1 MKVRKPPARAIA
13 LMLLGTLWAGAP
25 GEGALEVIEAGTVET
40 TGVETTGV
48 ETTAGDAVTL
58 PNESLAN
65 AAALGSAGSRGE

>member
-13 LMLLGTLWAGAP
+13 LMLLGTLWEGAP

-40 TGVETTGV
+40 TGVETT
-48 ETTAGDAVTL
+48 AGEAVTL

-65 AAALGSAGSRGE
+65 APALGSAGSRGE